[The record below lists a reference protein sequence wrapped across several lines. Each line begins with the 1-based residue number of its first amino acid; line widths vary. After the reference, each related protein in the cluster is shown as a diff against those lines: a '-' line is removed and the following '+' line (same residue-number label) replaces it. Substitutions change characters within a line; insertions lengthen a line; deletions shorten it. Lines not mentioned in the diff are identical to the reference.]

1 MMMNDRE
8 PIDTPSNQRP
18 LLLCEGVCQTDA
30 HVPHTYRS
38 REVRK
43 GADTIDI
50 TVDYIFSCDVCG
62 VSRVYGAS
70 GAVSGNI

>member
-1 MMMNDRE
+1 MMMTEHE
-8 PIDTPSNQRP
+8 PIDTPSNRHP
-18 LLLCEGVCQTDA
+18 LLLCEGLCRPDA
-30 HVPHTYRS
+30 HMPHTYRS

-50 TVDYIFSCDVCG
+50 TVDYIFSCDICG

-70 GAVSGNI
+70 GAMGSGI